1 MHCVLV
7 LFFSYANQIQ
17 LVKEQTHR
25 EVKERELVEKA
36 HRLASEQM
44 IREMRRE
51 REHQIEALL
60 QEKQHLEEAR
70 RFRAAAKLSSALQR
84 EDDASARASQTKFD
98 AFYTAAMKA
107 RQHNATAANAKAA
120 TSKRRVK
127 QATAAYSSV
136 RPGGAAP
143 LSRRVK

>member
-1 MHCVLV
+1 MLV
-7 LFFSYANQIQ
+7 LLCCSYANQIQ

-44 IREMRRE
+44 IREMRKE

-70 RFRAAAKLSSALQR
+70 RFRTATKLSSALQR
-84 EDDASARASQTKFD
+84 EDDASARASQSRVD

-107 RQHNATAANAKAA
+107 RQRNATTATA

-127 QATAAYSSV
+127 QTTAAYSSV
-136 RPGGAAP
+136 RPGGAVP
-143 LSRRVK
+143 LFRRVK

>member
-1 MHCVLV
+1 M
-7 LFFSYANQIQ
+7 
-17 LVKEQTHR
+17 KEQTHR

-44 IREMRRE
+44 VREMRKE
-51 REHQIEALL
+51 REHEIEALL

-70 RFRAAAKLSSALQR
+70 RFRTATRLSSVLR
-84 EDDASARASQTKFD
+84 KDDDASARASQTRVD

-107 RQHNATAANAKAA
+107 RQHNATHAAAA
-120 TSKRRVK
+120 GTATVKRRGK
-127 QATAAYSSV
+127 QAAAAYSSV
-136 RPGGAAP
+136 RPAP